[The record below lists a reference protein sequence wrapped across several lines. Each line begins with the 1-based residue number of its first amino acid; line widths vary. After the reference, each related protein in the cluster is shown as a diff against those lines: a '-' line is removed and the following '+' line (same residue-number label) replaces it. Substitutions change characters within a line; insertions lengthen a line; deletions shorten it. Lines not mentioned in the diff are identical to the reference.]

1 MTTGRGREAI
11 RIRGSLAVAFAALL
25 LAGCITGYAGYPD
38 AVRVAGDAGT
48 QRPAHFMIQ
57 KFDVLNAGGEEAIE
71 ETLRESPAFTNADRL
86 YEGDTIPE
94 KGVLVTVDPNY
105 QAPSLPAVIF
115 GYLSVST
122 LTILPAYSG
131 KDGYS
136 VAYRVS
142 VDGEPAGQYRYMIR
156 RKFGLWL
163 PLLPFIWVNL
173 FTSSERDAFHA
184 TTTKF
189 LADARSDGLL

>member
-1 MTTGRGREAI
+1 LTIAREPQPTWA
-11 RIRGSLAVAFAALL
+11 GANLALAALAL
-25 LAGCITGYAGYPD
+25 SGCVTGYAGYPA
-38 AVRVAGDAGT
+38 AVDVSGAAGT
-48 QRPAHFMIQ
+48 GRPAHFMIQ
-57 KFDVLNAGGEEAIE
+57 KFDVLNAGGGEAIE
-71 ETLRESPAFTNADRL
+71 KTLQASPAFADANRV
-86 YEGDTIPE
+86 YEGDPIPD
-94 KGVLVTVDPNY
+94 KGVLVTVEPTY

-131 KDGYS
+131 KDGYQ

-142 VDGEPAGQYRYMIR
+142 VDGAPAKVYRYTIQ

-173 FTSSERDAFHA
+173 LTASERDAFHA
-184 TTTKF
+184 TTTRF
-189 LADARSDGLL
+189 LADAQVDGLL